1 VGVFVFLCVD
11 LCVFVCLRVHFDEM
25 KAAAGLHVAATPT
38 GGHGHHSGGSGGGGD
53 TSSQGS
59 SSHHGGGGGGGGGGG
74 SAMSPHHADHAKM
87 EEQAYQDAINAKG
100 KVFDAFKKEYLDL
113 RKAAEALEAGVASK
127 ERETEIQAVEL
138 ASLRDQVSFTLKNID
153 EVISSQSGLKQA
165 VDSMTSRQQ
174 TLVEKELR
182 NREEI
187 SVINNLNDEL
197 KTNLAVGADWTPEQ
211 KEKRMNLEK
220 TRDFINGKLESA
232 LTNVAGVR
240 AEIDRI
246 YDTIQA
252 LEKEIAEKDDKIAE
266 VVDKLKQFKD
276 KTFEMVRH
284 REDREKKVFELR
296 EEIVKAETELGARKK
311 MHKGEDKVLAD
322 LDASVTAC
330 KEQNEVAISE
340 YELLH
345 RTLQDFTSEMERQK
359 TICRKLEDE
368 IGDKTKILRDKASD
382 IEFYSKECSKFAQL
396 RDVAKVKCGEV
407 DEDKHT
413 TESRRDTLNKKIQ
426 ALRQDD
432 IIGCNKQ
439 IEQNDI
445 QIALCKRELE
455 IVSKK
460 EITADRSAR
469 AMMDLIQLNVNGKK
483 NLHMERKM
491 LEEEVQHQKTQIRQL
506 LNEKERHEHD
516 AEILNQQYYT
526 ALEELKLQELQVQE
540 LQKKMT
546 EDQAKLKH
554 KQNLYEAV
562 RSDRNLYSKQL
573 VDSQEEINTLRR
585 KFRGMN
591 HLIDQLK
598 DEISIKDHAIVK
610 EHFMHHSVDK
620 EKELLKNELMKIRK
634 QVVSSE
640 GIIENQRVEVL
651 KLTRIIDEAEQ
662 ERARQRSELAS
673 VISERN
679 LLTSQVVKR
688 NTELGLMYDNIKLQR
703 SNLRIGEA
711 NFDKVMESMAH
722 WQKELIKVV
731 KEQRELSGELSALE
745 DLRNKVIR
753 LERDLLSEQ
762 TKARALLD
770 ELERPMNVH
779 RWRILESSDPKRYEK
794 ITQIQSLQKQ
804 LISKSDDVTRYD
816 LLIQEKEKVY
826 VELKSIIAR
835 QPGPEVEEQILVY
848 QQTLKDKIKQ
858 HVSMDE
864 ELDLYRQQVS
874 QFKEDILSIDG
885 ELTKVKKR
893 WFKTKRMQ
901 ETSAKVF

>member
-1 VGVFVFLCVD
+1 M
-11 LCVFVCLRVHFDEM
+11 CLF
-25 KAAAGLHVAATPT
+25 
-38 GGHGHHSGGSGGGGD
+38 
-53 TSSQGS
+53 
-59 SSHHGGGGGGGGGGG
+59 
-74 SAMSPHHADHAKM
+74 
-87 EEQAYQDAINAKG
+87 
-100 KVFDAFKKEYLDL
+100 F
-113 RKAAEALEAGVASK
+113 
-127 ERETEIQAVEL
+127 
-138 ASLRDQVSFTLKNID
+138 
-153 EVISSQSGLKQA
+153 
-165 VDSMTSRQQ
+165 
-174 TLVEKELR
+174 
-182 NREEI
+182 
-187 SVINNLNDEL
+187 
-197 KTNLAVGADWTPEQ
+197 
-211 KEKRMNLEK
+211 
-220 TRDFINGKLESA
+220 
-232 LTNVAGVR
+232 
-240 AEIDRI
+240 
-246 YDTIQA
+246 
-252 LEKEIAEKDDKIAE
+252 
-266 VVDKLKQFKD
+266 
-276 KTFEMVRH
+276 
-284 REDREKKVFELR
+284 
-296 EEIVKAETELGARKK
+296 IVK
-311 MHKGEDKVLAD
+311 
-322 LDASVTAC
+322 
-330 KEQNEVAISE
+330 
-340 YELLH
+340 
-345 RTLQDFTSEMERQK
+345 F
-359 TICRKLEDE
+359 
-368 IGDKTKILRDKASD
+368 
-382 IEFYSKECSKFAQL
+382 
-396 RDVAKVKCGEV
+396 
-407 DEDKHT
+407 
-413 TESRRDTLNKKIQ
+413 LNKK
-426 ALRQDD
+426 L
-432 IIGCNKQ
+432 
-439 IEQNDI
+439 
-445 QIALCKRELE
+445 
-455 IVSKK
+455 
-460 EITADRSAR
+460 T
-469 AMMDLIQLNVNGKK
+469 
-483 NLHMERKM
+483 
-491 LEEEVQHQKTQIRQL
+491 
-506 LNEKERHEHD
+506 
-516 AEILNQQYYT
+516 
-526 ALEELKLQELQVQE
+526 LQ
-540 LQKKMT
+540 
-546 EDQAKLKH
+546 QAKLKH

>member
-1 VGVFVFLCVD
+1 
-11 LCVFVCLRVHFDEM
+11 
-25 KAAAGLHVAATPT
+25 
-38 GGHGHHSGGSGGGGD
+38 
-53 TSSQGS
+53 
-59 SSHHGGGGGGGGGGG
+59 
-74 SAMSPHHADHAKM
+74 
-87 EEQAYQDAINAKG
+87 
-100 KVFDAFKKEYLDL
+100 
-113 RKAAEALEAGVASK
+113 
-127 ERETEIQAVEL
+127 
-138 ASLRDQVSFTLKNID
+138 
-153 EVISSQSGLKQA
+153 
-165 VDSMTSRQQ
+165 
-174 TLVEKELR
+174 
-182 NREEI
+182 
-187 SVINNLNDEL
+187 
-197 KTNLAVGADWTPEQ
+197 
-211 KEKRMNLEK
+211 
-220 TRDFINGKLESA
+220 
-232 LTNVAGVR
+232 
-240 AEIDRI
+240 
-246 YDTIQA
+246 
-252 LEKEIAEKDDKIAE
+252 
-266 VVDKLKQFKD
+266 
-276 KTFEMVRH
+276 
-284 REDREKKVFELR
+284 
-296 EEIVKAETELGARKK
+296 
-311 MHKGEDKVLAD
+311 
-322 LDASVTAC
+322 
-330 KEQNEVAISE
+330 
-340 YELLH
+340 
-345 RTLQDFTSEMERQK
+345 
-359 TICRKLEDE
+359 
-368 IGDKTKILRDKASD
+368 
-382 IEFYSKECSKFAQL
+382 
-396 RDVAKVKCGEV
+396 
-407 DEDKHT
+407 
-413 TESRRDTLNKKIQ
+413 
-426 ALRQDD
+426 
-432 IIGCNKQ
+432 
-439 IEQNDI
+439 
-445 QIALCKRELE
+445 
-455 IVSKK
+455 
-460 EITADRSAR
+460 
-469 AMMDLIQLNVNGKK
+469 
-483 NLHMERKM
+483 
-491 LEEEVQHQKTQIRQL
+491 
-506 LNEKERHEHD
+506 
-516 AEILNQQYYT
+516 
-526 ALEELKLQELQVQE
+526 VQE

>member
-1 VGVFVFLCVD
+1 
-11 LCVFVCLRVHFDEM
+11 M
-25 KAAAGLHVAATPT
+25 KGHTINTNTST
-38 GGHGHHSGGSGGGGD
+38 GDHHGGSGGGVA
-53 TSSQGS
+53 
-59 SSHHGGGGGGGGGGG
+59 SHGINLPLTPHGI
-74 SAMSPHHADHAKM
+74 SPSHGHTAADHARM
-87 EEQAYQDAINAKG
+87 EEQAFMDAVNGKG
-100 KVFDAFKKEYLDL
+100 KIFEAFKKEYTDL
-113 RKAAEALEAGVASK
+113 KKAVETLEASAASK

-138 ASLRDQVSFTLKNID
+138 ASIRDQVSFTLKNID

-174 TLVEKELR
+174 LLVEKELN

-187 SVINNLNDEL
+187 SRINALNEEL
-197 KTNLAVGADWTPEQ
+197 KASLSVGADWTPEQ

-220 TRDFINGKLESA
+220 TRDFINGKLESG
-232 LTNVAGVR
+232 LTNVSGVR

-246 YDTIQA
+246 YDTIQQ
-252 LEKEIAEKDDKIAE
+252 LEKEIADKDDKIGE
-266 VVDKLKQFKD
+266 VVDKLKMFKE
-276 KTFEMVRH
+276 KTLEMVHH

-296 EEIVKAETELGARKK
+296 EEIVKAETALAESKK
-311 MHKGEDKVLAD
+311 KHKGEDKTLQD
-322 LDASVTAC
+322 LDANLAAS
-330 KEQNEVAISE
+330 KEQMEVYLSE
-340 YELLH
+340 YDLLF
-345 RTLQDFTSEMERQK
+345 RTLQDFTSELERQK
-359 TICRKLEDE
+359 TTNRKLEEE
-368 IGDKTKILRDKASD
+368 IEEKSSSLKEKAAD
-382 IEFYSKECSKFAQL
+382 IEFYTKECSKFAQL
-396 RDVAKVKCGEV
+396 RDVAKSKCNEV
-407 DEDKHT
+407 DDEKHA
-413 TESRRDTLNKKIQ
+413 TEAKRDNLNKNIQ
-426 ALRQDD
+426 SLRQDD
-432 IIGCNKQ
+432 ITSTNKH
-439 IEQNDI
+439 IEQCDI
-445 QIALCKRELE
+445 QVAWCKRELE
-455 IVSKK
+455 IVTKK
-460 EITADRSAR
+460 EIGADRSAR
-469 AMMDLIQLNVNGKK
+469 AMMDLIQINVNGKK

-491 LEEEVQHQKTQIRQL
+491 LEEEVQHQKTQIRAL

-573 VDSQEEINTLRR
+573 VDSQEEINSLRR

-688 NTELGLMYDNIKLQR
+688 NSELGSMYDNIKLQR
-703 SNLRIGEA
+703 SNLRIGES
-711 NFDKVMESMAH
+711 NYDKVMENIAA
-722 WQKELIKVV
+722 WQRELIKTVR
-731 KEQRELSGELSALE
+731 EQKDLSRELAVLE
-745 DLRNKVIR
+745 DQRHKVIR
-753 LERDLLSEQ
+753 LERDFLSEQ
-762 TKARALLD
+762 TKGRALLD

-804 LISKSDDVTRYD
+804 LITKSDDVTRYD

-858 HVSMDE
+858 HNSME
-864 ELDLYRQQVS
+864 AELDLYRQQVAA
-874 QFKEDILSIDG
+874 FKEDILNIDG
-885 ELTKVKKR
+885 DLTKVKKR

-901 ETSAKVF
+901 ETSSKVY